1 MNKHDV
7 IRVGEWLP
15 FTDTFEDL
23 SKEFYEIEYL
33 FDLVGSASN
42 WFQIVLEGNYSA
54 LDILICLAYALGVE
68 PGVLDFD
75 EIFDEVGKAM
85 GSITDSDPDKATYNY
100 WLENHYLKEE
110 CRNYVFKQISSQ
122 SKRIPYKEAKKLVSS
137 ISKDVL
143 ECLEAYYNS

>member
-42 WFQIVLEGNYSA
+42 WFQIVV
-54 LDILICLAYALGVE
+54 DC
-68 PGVLDFD
+68 
-75 EIFDEVGKAM
+75 K
-85 GSITDSDPDKATYNY
+85 
-100 WLENHYLKEE
+100 
-110 CRNYVFKQISSQ
+110 
-122 SKRIPYKEAKKLVSS
+122 
-137 ISKDVL
+137 
-143 ECLEAYYNS
+143 